1 MAIKY
6 REMSPHPRNPDN
18 YWLTDDG
25 KEVICAHCGR
35 EYEATGETGFYPDE
49 EKCSDDCPQ
58 YD

>member
-1 MAIKY
+1 ML
-6 REMSPHPRNPDN
+6 RERDMSPHPKAPDD

-25 KEVICAHCGR
+25 NAVICAHCAR
-35 EYEATGETGFYPDE
+35 EYEAQGLEAFYPDK